1 MTCAYSR
8 GRLSLMDWSGWTRQ
22 IVRLR
27 RQSERWRRL
36 AAERG
41 RSRDMWKERARAAE
55 WALQQKGE
63 R

>member
-1 MTCAYSR
+1 
-8 GRLSLMDWSGWTRQ
+8 MDWTGWTRQ

-41 RSRDMWKERARAAE
+41 RSRDMWKARAIGAE
-55 WALQQKGE
+55 RELE
-63 R
+63 RVRRRVAA